1 MYEEIE
7 KIREIQDTDMKNK
20 KPKNQPLIR
29 RSILIS
35 ILVLVLMLA
44 SAAGA
49 YYWRDSQANSFEKQQ
64 SDTISKNQNTIT
76 SLSKQLADTTSDDPV
91 ACVEIAPTATVIGS
105 IEASITSGNT
115 AALEGYMASSVNV
128 ILAASEAYGQQ
139 TPTQAIANISS
150 FISDDINSWDYNFS
164 LPAATLNTYKQ
175 GGYAQYFSTIS
186 VVGKATNNQ
195 VISFSFDCT
204 GKIDTVFLA
213 TNASVL

>member
-1 MYEEIE
+1 
-7 KIREIQDTDMKNK
+7 
-20 KPKNQPLIR
+20 
-29 RSILIS
+29 
-35 ILVLVLMLA
+35 MLA

-49 YYWRDSQANSFEKQQ
+49 YYWRDSQANSFEKRQ
-64 SDTISKNQNTIT
+64 SDNISKNQTVIK
-76 SLSKQLADTTSDDPV
+76 SLREQLTNKVSNDSV
-91 ACVEIAPTATVIGS
+91 ACTEIAPTATVIGS

-139 TPTQAIANISS
+139 TPTQAVTDVTN
-150 FISDDINSWDYNFS
+150 FISNDINSWDYNFS

-175 GGYAQYFSTIS
+175 GSYSQYFTNIS

-213 TNASVL
+213 TTASVL